1 MNTFRII
8 FGLFLLGLGAAA
20 LIDFETVSRPLIV
33 LSPDREVTPF
43 LWQLLRVVWLSLGA
57 VGLCLLARGWLFR
70 VFTRVDGLIIAP
82 SRRAFMLRIMLIALA
97 LRLAVLLFMPFHL
110 WMDYQSYDELAR
122 AWAERGGYYNGEHL
136 TAYWPPGYPWFL
148 SRLYLLFGPHAEIA
162 VWSNLLF
169 GIAIVLL
176 SYVIA
181 REVRGERVARW
192 AVLIVALFPSQ
203 VFFANLL
210 ASEMLFTPLF
220 LLAVWLALR
229 SAVTQRLHW
238 WLPAL
243 TGVALGLATLTR
255 AVSKMYVVVII
266 ICWLWQ
272 VQPARRAL
280 VMSFFAV
287 VGLAVTLTPWMLRNY
302 YAVGAF
308 AVNTNTG
315 INLFI
320 GNQPSS
326 GMGYNQHAANEYD
339 VNDPAREAEIDRE
352 TTRRA
357 LEYIREHPLAFIK
370 RGILKTAFFYA
381 VDVDALDYGLLKT
394 DTKTTPGPYFYL
406 ALPTQ
411 TYYLLVLLA
420 AFLGLAGVYAKT
432 VSARSPGCDLFAL
445 TILYWTG
452 IHFVFYGIGRYHFP
466 IIPVF
471 AAFAALY
478 VTARLSRSGKH

>member
-8 FGLFLLGLGAAA
+8 LGLLLLGLGAAA

-33 LSPDREVTPF
+33 LSPDRDVTPF

-57 VGLCLLARGWLFR
+57 VGLCLLAHNWLFR
-70 VFTRVDGLIIAP
+70 MLSRLDGLIVAP
-82 SRRAFMLRIMLIALA
+82 ARTAFLWRIMLVALA
-97 LRLAVLLFMPFHL
+97 LRVAVLVFMPFHL

-122 AWAERGGYYNGEHL
+122 AWATQGGYYNGEHL
-136 TAYWPPGYPWFL
+136 TAYWPPGYPFLL

-169 GIAIVLL
+169 GLAIVLL
-176 SYVIA
+176 SYLIA
-181 REVRGERVARW
+181 REVWGERVGRW
-192 AVLIVALFPSQ
+192 TILIVAFFPSQ
-203 VFFANLL
+203 IFFTNLL

-229 SAVTQRLHW
+229 SALMPRVHW

-243 TGVALGLATLTR
+243 AGVVLGLATLTR
-255 AVSKMYVVVII
+255 AISKMYLVVIVVA
-266 ICWLWQ
+266 WLIQ
-272 VQPARRAL
+272 VRPVRRAL
-280 VMSFFAV
+280 NMSLLV
-287 VGLAVTLTPWMLRNY
+287 VLGLAVTLAPWMLRNY
-302 YAVGAF
+302 YAVGSF

-339 VNDPAREAEIDRE
+339 VNDPTREAEIDRE

-357 LEYIREHPLAFIK
+357 WEYIREHPLAFVK

-381 VDVDALDYGLLKT
+381 IDVDALDYGLLKA
-394 DTKTTPGPYFYL
+394 DTPSTPGPYFYL
-406 ALPTQ
+406 ALPTE

-420 AFLGLAGVYAKT
+420 GFLGLIGVYVKT
-432 VSARSPGCDLFAL
+432 RAARPSGSDLLAL
-445 TILYWTG
+445 TLLYWTA

-466 IIPVF
+466 LIPLI
-471 AAFAALY
+471 AAFAAVYL
-478 VTARLSRSGKH
+478 TSRLNSTGEH